1 MIDNTPY
8 KKRLAMAP
16 VNKERIADICGQ
28 ISLTDPIAIGALKVC
43 LQHIEADL
51 TDYCRKAY
59 APDERSDIIDRRRKL
74 LAAIDRLE
82 RTLDENAD
90 LLKEVL
96 PKGTLEETGLLL
108 APETIKDALGQK
120 TPRYLNLSDR
130 DSVHRAVGIEHGNL
144 LIQHIVHRLSQP
156 LRDWMAANNQNL
168 GGRPPDIRRRHVIQ
182 QLAHASPEI
191 IGRAPT
197 ASTNSPFVRLCVAV
211 FQAFELPDEGIE
223 DAIERELRDLA
234 PINWEKTDAD

>member
-8 KKRLAMAP
+8 KTRLAMAP
-16 VNKERIADICGQ
+16 VSEERIADICGQ

-59 APDERSDIIDRRRKL
+59 APNERSDIIDRRRKL
-74 LAAIDRLE
+74 LAALDRLE

-90 LLKEVL
+90 LLAEVL
-96 PKGTLEETGLLL
+96 PKGTLEEIGLLI
-108 APETIKDALGQK
+108 APEAIKETLGQN

-130 DSVHRAVGIEHGNL
+130 DSVHRAVGIEYGDL
-144 LIQHIVHRLSQP
+144 LIRHVVRRVSQP
-156 LRDWMAANNQNL
+156 LRDWMAANNQNP
-168 GGRPPDIRRRHVIQ
+168 GGRPPDIRRRHVIR
-182 QLAHASPEI
+182 QLALAAPEI

-197 ASTNSPFVRLCVAV
+197 ASTNSPFVQLCVAV

-223 DAIERELRDLA
+223 DAIERELRELA
-234 PINWEKTDAD
+234 SINQEVTDAD